1 MPATGS
7 IRYAAVLALLPATAC
22 LGGPHMISER
32 DEGVPVPHHATWAW
46 AAPDTTGDWERDP
59 ALASEI
65 TEQRFRRA
73 FDSVMADMHFEQ
85 IADADSADFTLSYHL
100 GVRHSHHEA
109 APQPMAHSTVS
120 VGFMFGGAPGY
131 GWGPGFG
138 PPGYGYGP
146 RRGYPFAYP
155 GWGWGWGAG
164 LYTWPG
170 WGWGAYGPPAYGGS
184 LIANYGAQYGMGA
197 LVAVLRS
204 TNNGDVAWE
213 GTYLID
219 PYEMQNVTQHHV
231 HDMVTKLMA
240 KLR

>member
-7 IRYAAVLALLPATAC
+7 VRYATVLALLPVTAC
-22 LGGPHMISER
+22 LGGPHMVSER
-32 DEGVPVPHHATWAW
+32 DEAVPVPHHATWAW
-46 AAPDTTGDWERDP
+46 AAPDTSGDWERDP

-73 FDSVMADMHFEQ
+73 FDSVLTDLHFEH
-85 IADADSADFTLSYHL
+85 IADADEADFTFSYHI
-100 GVRHSHHEA
+100 GVRRTNQGTAPAGHS
-109 APQPMAHSTVS
+109 S
-120 VGFMFGGAPGY
+120 VAFGVMIGGAPGY

-138 PPGYGYGP
+138 PPVYGP
-146 RRGYPFAYP
+146 ARGYPYRQP

-164 LYTWPG
+164 YYSWPG
-170 WGWGAYGPPAYGGS
+170 WGWGAYGPPIYAGS
-184 LIANYGAQYGMGA
+184 VLMTRQAQYGMGA

-213 GTYLID
+213 GTYLLD
-219 PYEMQNVTQHHV
+219 PYEMQNVTQRHV
-231 HDMVTKLMA
+231 HDIVTRLMS